1 MSLDSRRDGDVAE
14 NHPNLCTDS
23 EEPNHNSAG
32 GDEPEIISGMVE
44 GESLNSR
51 CHLILFR
58 GHRC

>member
-1 MSLDSRRDGDVAE
+1 MCLDRRDSDVAE
-14 NHPNLCTDS
+14 NHPNLYTDS

-32 GDEPEIISGMVE
+32 GDEPETISGMVK

-58 GHRC
+58 VER